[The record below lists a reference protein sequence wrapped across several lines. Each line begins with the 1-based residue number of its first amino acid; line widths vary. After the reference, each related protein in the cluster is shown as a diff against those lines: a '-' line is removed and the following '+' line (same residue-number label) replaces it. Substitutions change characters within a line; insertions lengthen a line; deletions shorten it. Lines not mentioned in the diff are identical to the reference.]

1 MRLKKW
7 TSKNLKEILGKCRD
21 RASVSKFHGL
31 MISSGQLSR
40 GISVAQVIASYGRV
54 GEIEFARK
62 LFEKSPKRGID
73 AWNAT
78 IIAYSRRDCPF
89 EVISLYKQMSC
100 EGVKP
105 DSSTFT
111 MAIKACTGLLD
122 LEMGQGIWER
132 AVQCGYGNDVFV
144 GSSVLN
150 LYSKCGKMDEAIGVF
165 ENLPRRD
172 VVCWSAM
179 IMGFVQCGKVRAA
192 VNVYREMK
200 KEGVEGDGV
209 VILGLIQA
217 LANTGDV
224 KMSCSV
230 HGYVIRNNLPMDIV
244 LQTSLVDMY
253 AKIGELELASRVFGQ
268 MPFKNVISWSALISG
283 YSQNGFVASA
293 LELFIEMQ
301 SSGYEPNQVSL
312 VSALLA
318 CSQVG
323 FSKLGKSIHGYIV
336 RRLDMNQVLD
346 TAVIDMYAKCGSVS
360 NARALYD
367 RMSSRDLVCCNA
379 MISSYGIHGHGKE
392 ALSLFN
398 QMIASNLKPDHATF
412 ASLLSALSHSGLVEE
427 GRYWFDKMVKEYH
440 IQPSEKH
447 YACLVDLL
455 ARSGQVDEAQ
465 SLINSMTCEPG
476 LAVWVA
482 LLSGCHNHKKFL
494 VGEFAA
500 KKILELNPDNS
511 GIYSLVSN
519 FFAAAKM
526 WDEVAEIRKLM
537 KRRGMKKVPG
547 HSVVEVK
554 GKIHAFLMEDKSHP
568 QYKQIAMV
576 LEKLEQQMIAL
587 GYRPKTEFVLHNLEE
602 DVKVKMLCNHSE
614 RLAIAFA
621 LLNTG
626 PGTRLLITKN
636 LRVCGDCHEVI
647 KLIATITNRE
657 IIVRDVKRFHHF
669 KDGLCSCND
678 YW

>member
-7 TSKNLKEILGKCRD
+7 SQKELKHIIGACKD
-21 RASVSKFHGL
+21 RASISKSHGL
-31 MISSGQLSR
+31 MISSGLLSNGTSIAQL
-40 GISVAQVIASYGRV
+40 ISSYARV

-62 LFEKSPKRGID
+62 LLDNLPKRGIH
-73 AWNAT
+73 AWNAM
-78 IIAYSRRDCPF
+78 IIAYSRQDCPF
-89 EVISLYKQMSC
+89 EVINLYKQMTS

-122 LEMGQGIWER
+122 LEMGEKIWR
-132 AVQCGYGNDVFV
+132 KAVRSGYGNDVFV
-144 GSSVLN
+144 GSSALN
-150 LYSKCGKMDEAIGVF
+150 FYSKFGKMDEAMGVF
-165 ENLPRRD
+165 EKISKRD
-172 VVCWSAM
+172 IVCWTAM
-179 IMGFVQCGKVRAA
+179 ITGFVQVGRVREA
-192 VNVYREMK
+192 VDTFRLMQ
-200 KEGVEGDGV
+200 KEGMGGDRV
-209 VILGLIQA
+209 VMLGLIQA
-217 LANTGDV
+217 LANMGDA

-230 HGYVIRNNLPMDIV
+230 HGCIIRNHLPVNVV

-253 AKIGELELASRVFGQ
+253 AKIGELGLASRVFWT
-268 MPFKNVISWSALISG
+268 MDYKNDISWSALIFG
-283 YSQNGFVASA
+283 YSQNGFVANA

-301 SSGYEPNQVSL
+301 RSGYEPNLVSL

-323 FSKLGKSIHGYIV
+323 FSKLGKSVHGYIV
-336 RRLDMNQVLD
+336 RRLDMNQVLG
-346 TAVIDMYAKCGSVS
+346 TALIDMYAKCGSIS
-360 NARALYD
+360 CARAVYE
-367 RMSSRDLVCCNA
+367 RMSSKDLVCCNA

-398 QMIASNLKPDHATF
+398 QMMASNLKPDHATF

-427 GRYWFDKMVKEYH
+427 GRYWSDLMVNDYK
-440 IQPSEKH
+440 IQPTEKH

-455 ARSGQVDEAQ
+455 ARAGKIDEAQ
-465 SLINSMTCEPG
+465 SLINSMPCEPG

-494 VGEFAA
+494 VGELVA

-511 GIYSLVSN
+511 GIYTLVSN
-519 FFAAAKM
+519 FFAAARM
-526 WDEVAEIRKLM
+526 WDQVAEIRKLM
-537 KRRGMKKVPG
+537 KKRGMKKVPG
-547 HSVVEVK
+547 HSVVEVN
-554 GKIHAFLMEDKSHP
+554 GKLHAFLMEDKSHP
-568 QYKQIAMV
+568 QYDQIAKL
-576 LEKLEQQMIAL
+576 LEKLEQQMVAL

-614 RLAIAFA
+614 RLAIAFGI
-621 LLNTG
+621 LNTG

-636 LRVCGDCHEVI
+636 LRVCGDCHGAI
-647 KLIATITNRE
+647 KLISMITNRE

-669 KDGLCSCND
+669 KDGLCSCRD

>member
-7 TSKNLKEILGKCRD
+7 PTKDLKQLMQKCKD
-21 RASVSKFHGL
+21 RASVSRFHGL
-31 MISSGQLSR
+31 IISSGLVGH
-40 GISVAQVIASYGRV
+40 GISIAQLISSYGRV
-54 GEIEFARK
+54 GDFELAHK
-62 LFEKSPKRGID
+62 LLEKSPNIGID
-73 AWNAT
+73 AWNAM
-78 IIAYSRRDCPF
+78 IIAYSRKDCPC
-89 EVISLYKQMSC
+89 EAIKLYRKMSH
-100 EGVKP
+100 EGAKP

-111 MAIKACTGLLD
+111 MTIKACTDLLD
-122 LEMGQGIWER
+122 LKMGEEIWKR

-144 GSSVLN
+144 GSSVLK
-150 LYSKCGKMDEAIGVF
+150 LYSMCGKMDQAMGVF
-165 ENLPRRD
+165 GKMPRRD
-172 VVCWSAM
+172 VVCWTAM
-179 IMGFVQCGKVRAA
+179 ITGFVQSGKVREALDM
-192 VNVYREMK
+192 YQLMK
-200 KEGVEGDGV
+200 KEGIDGDGV
-209 VILGLIQA
+209 VMLGLIQA

-224 KMSCSV
+224 KMSCSI
-230 HGYVIRNNLPMDIV
+230 HGYLIRNDLLMDVV

-253 AKIGELELASRVFGQ
+253 AKIGELELASHVFWR
-268 MPFKNVISWSALISG
+268 MPYRNIISWSALISG
-283 YSQNGFVASA
+283 FTQNGFVANA

-301 SSGYEPNQVSL
+301 KSGYEPNQVSL
-312 VSALLA
+312 VSALVA

-336 RRLDMNQVLD
+336 RRLEMDQVLG
-346 TAVIDMYAKCGSVS
+346 TAVIDMYAKCGSIS
-360 NARALYD
+360 CARALYD
-367 RMSSRDLVCCNA
+367 RMRHRDLVCWNA

-398 QMIASNLKPDHATF
+398 QMIASNLIPDHATF
-412 ASLLSALSHSGLVEE
+412 ASLLSALSHSGLVGE
-427 GRYWFDKMVKEYH
+427 GRYWFDLMVKEYG
-440 IQPSEKH
+440 IQPGEKH

-455 ARSGQVDEAQ
+455 ARAGQVDEAQ

-494 VGEFAA
+494 VGALAA
-500 KKILELNPDNS
+500 KKIIELNPDSS
-511 GIYSLVSN
+511 GIYTLVAN
-519 FFAAAKM
+519 FFGAAKM
-526 WDEVAEIRKLM
+526 WNEVMEIRKLM
-537 KRRGMKKVPG
+537 KKRGMKKVPG

-568 QYKQIAMV
+568 QYKQIAGF

-587 GYRPKTEFVLHNLEE
+587 GYSPKTDFVLHNLEE
-602 DVKVKMLCNHSE
+602 NVKVKMLCNHSE

-636 LRVCGDCHEVI
+636 LRVCGDCHVVI
-647 KLIATITNRE
+647 KLISTITKRE

-669 KDGLCSCND
+669 KDGICSCCD